1 MLYWPSLEKF
11 FHALIAHFLYLFL
24 EKYLL
29 KSFAPFK
36 TEIVIGFFCFFFR
49 LLQVLVA
56 ACRTFI
62 AMSGIFNCSTWAFSC
77 NTEYLGP

>member
-36 TEIVIGFFCFFFR
+36 TEIVIGFFFFFSVAPG
-49 LLQVLVA
+49 LSCSMQDLHCYVLD
-56 ACRTFI
+56 
-62 AMSGIFNCSTWAFSC
+62 
-77 NTEYLGP
+77 L